1 MLQLIYIS
9 SARAPV
15 EDALLETILERSRVN
30 NLRAGVTGLLVS
42 GGRRFL
48 QALEG
53 PEQAVLDTY
62 ARIQADPRHFALV
75 LISCRSVEE
84 RSFGDWSMAYEGAA
98 EIPDGTGLAETVGLL
113 VERVADR
120 NMRAQFTG
128 FAELHARVA

>member
-9 SARAPV
+9 TARAPV
-15 EDALLETILERSRVN
+15 DQALLGAILETSRAN
-30 NLRAGVTGLLVS
+30 NQKAGVTGLLVS

-53 PEQAVLDTY
+53 PERSVLDTY

-75 LISCRSVEE
+75 LLSCRTVEA
-84 RSFGDWSMAYEGAA
+84 RSFGAWSMAYEGAA
-98 EIPDGTGLAETVGLL
+98 EIPDGAGLAETVGLL
-113 VERVADR
+113 VERVADP

-128 FAELHARVA
+128 FAELHASAA

>member
-9 SARAPV
+9 TARGAV
-15 EDALLETILERSRVN
+15 DEALLAAILDASRAN
-30 NLRAGVTGLLVS
+30 NVTAGVTGLLVS

-53 PEQAVLDTY
+53 PERAVLDTY

-75 LISCRSVEE
+75 LLSCRTVET
-84 RSFGDWSMAYEGAA
+84 RSFGNWSMAYEGGAA
-98 EIPDGTGLAETVGLL
+98 VPDDAGLVDSVGRL
-113 VERVADR
+113 VEGVADP

-128 FAELHARVA
+128 FAELHARAA

>member
-9 SARAPV
+9 TARAPV
-15 EDALLETILERSRVN
+15 DQALLGAILETSRAN
-30 NLRAGVTGLLVS
+30 NQKAGVTGLLVS

-53 PEQAVLDTY
+53 PDQAVLDAY

-75 LISCRSVEE
+75 LLSCRTVEA

-98 EIPDGTGLAETVGLL
+98 EVPDQAGLAETVRLL
-113 VERVADR
+113 VEHVADP

-128 FAELHARVA
+128 FAEIHASAA